1 MTEKELYTK
10 TAEEILQRITAEHR
24 TPNDEENEIIQCK
37 TADLNN
43 SLREKLGEPI
53 PEEYSPYQWQKMH
66 EMNTRPLFIAGGAL
80 SCLIFQS
87 IGYDAAEYRAGLRE
101 RFLQDLEGF
110 PPSRP
115 LIIALNRDASGD
127 QAQQLYSALQSR
139 KIECYLINVFGKS
152 GSAAEAFLN
161 NEEDFRLS
169 AEKAIKDPRKA
180 QHMQRS
186 AGGFLDAFLNEIRN
200 SLNDPPISTGFS
212 KFDQLIDGGLRPALY
227 ALQAL
232 PNIGKSA
239 LVLQVADQIAE
250 YSGKDILFVSLEM
263 SKSEHM
269 ARTLSRLTMRQ
280 AQQEGRPNTDARSSA
295 EIIDAYRY
303 KSYTADQNRIISEAI
318 DHYRK
323 FADHIYFLEGT
334 GITAE
339 QIRRAVLQHIA
350 ITKNK
355 PVVIVDYLQM
365 IAAEDPKTETRI
377 STDKNINVLA
387 NMAKSL
393 RLPVIVLSAVNR
405 ASYSGGSLTLG
416 SSKES
421 SGIEYGADIVL
432 SFQYRQNGTEK
443 INLDEEKAKNP
454 RTLELKLEKNRLGAG
469 YGKAYLNYRPRY
481 NLFTEVV

>member
-1 MTEKELYTK
+1 MTDKEIYSRTP
-10 TAEEILQRITAEHR
+10 EQILQRITAEGR
-24 TPNDEENEIIQCK
+24 TPTEEENELIACK

-43 SLREKLGEPI
+43 SVRERLGDPI
-53 PEEYSPYQWQKMH
+53 PEEYSPYNWQKMH
-66 EMNTRPLFIAGGAL
+66 ELETRPLFIAGGAL
-80 SCLIFQS
+80 SCLMFQK

-101 RFLQDLEGF
+101 RFLQDLDSF

-127 QAQQLYSALQSR
+127 QEQQLYSVLQSR

-152 GSAAEAFLN
+152 RSAAEAFLN
-161 NEEDFRLS
+161 NEADFRIS

-186 AGGFLDAFLNEIRN
+186 AGGFLDTFLNEIRS

-212 KFDQLIDGGLRPALY
+212 KLDRLIDGGLRPALY

-239 LVLQVADQIAE
+239 LLLQIADQIAE
-250 YSGKDILFVSLEM
+250 YSGKDIVYITLEM
-263 SKSEHM
+263 SRGEHM

-280 AQQEGRPNTDARSSA
+280 VQHEGRPNADARSSA
-295 EIIDAYRY
+295 EIMDAYRY
-303 KSYTADQNRIISEAI
+303 KSYTADQSRIISDAI
-318 DHYRK
+318 EHYRK
-323 FADHIYFLEGT
+323 FADHIYFLEGS

-355 PVVIVDYLQM
+355 PVVIVDYLQI
-365 IAAEDPKTETRI
+365 IAPEDSKTETRI
-377 STDKNINVLA
+377 STDRNINILA

-393 RLPVIVLSAVNR
+393 RLPVIVISAVNR
-405 ASYSGGSLTLG
+405 ASYNSGSLTLG

-421 SGIEYGADIVL
+421 SGIEYGADVVL

-469 YGKAYLNYRPRY
+469 YGKAYLNYQPRF
-481 NLFTEVV
+481 NLFTETN

>member
-1 MTEKELYTK
+1 
-10 TAEEILQRITAEHR
+10 
-24 TPNDEENEIIQCK
+24 
-37 TADLNN
+37 
-43 SLREKLGEPI
+43 
-53 PEEYSPYQWQKMH
+53 
-66 EMNTRPLFIAGGAL
+66 
-80 SCLIFQS
+80 
-87 IGYDAAEYRAGLRE
+87 
-101 RFLQDLEGF
+101 
-110 PPSRP
+110 
-115 LIIALNRDASGD
+115 
-127 QAQQLYSALQSR
+127 
-139 KIECYLINVFGKS
+139 
-152 GSAAEAFLN
+152 
-161 NEEDFRLS
+161 
-169 AEKAIKDPRKA
+169 
-180 QHMQRS
+180 MQRS